1 MAMSWEYD
9 QINIMIYKRINME
22 IVIGSSIS
30 VLNQYMKNV
39 KMTIINKYIDIINS
53 SYIVSPF

>member
-30 VLNQYMKNV
+30 VLNQSKGDNW
-39 KMTIINKYIDIINS
+39 N
-53 SYIVSPF
+53 